1 MTKHLAVFEKNQYF
15 GLNFFSKAFI
25 NPLFYYFVRLS
36 MKKLLLFLVCCYA
49 TSAVYAQKL
58 ELGGTVS
65 LLTKENFEAYSKPL
79 FTSMGQSFN
88 SNLWTTAVHED
99 RFKIGLDFSFMAML
113 IPESQKNYTAALPSH
128 FSNPQIARTA
138 YNKNGVET
146 VQPST
151 VEQPTFYGSTP
162 TTVYSIPQ
170 DQNGNYTYQSIGG
183 NAEFPS
189 GNGLNAVLGIPA
201 VQIMMDLPS
210 RTHVRLRVV
219 PVPSIDDDMNVF
231 YGMISVGHQFN
242 QYIDPL
248 KDSTLGISLNAAYS
262 LFSITNVIDANA
274 LAIGINASKKLNEY
288 FTVFGG
294 IQYEDFSGTFTY
306 VRKDVTPNE
315 ASSNTPYDEVREN
328 LYTNNGFLNINP
340 NNGTYMVNNKD
351 NRKPVVAD
359 ISTFSNVRIVAGGE
373 VHLKALQLHAQVAY
387 LSQFMFSGGFSVWFN

>member
-1 MTKHLAVFEKNQYF
+1 
-15 GLNFFSKAFI
+15 
-25 NPLFYYFVRLS
+25 
-36 MKKLLLFLVCCYA
+36 MKKMLLLLVCCFSV
-49 TSAVYAQKL
+49 SALYAQKL

-88 SNLWTTAVHED
+88 SNLWTTAIHED

-113 IPESQKNYTAALPSH
+113 IPESQKNYTASLPDH
-128 FSNPQIARTA
+128 FTNATIAKTA
-138 YNKNGVET
+138 YNKNGIET
-146 VQPST
+146 RQPST
-151 VEQPTFYGSTP
+151 VEQPTFYGSAP

-170 DQNGNYTYQSIGG
+170 DQNGNYTFQTIGG

-231 YGMISVGHQFN
+231 YGMVSVGHQFN

-248 KDSTLGISLNAAYS
+248 KDSTLGISFNAAYS

-274 LAIGINASKKLNEY
+274 LAVGINASKKLNEF

-294 IQYEDFSGTFTY
+294 LQYEDFSGTFTY
-306 VRKDVTPNE
+306 TRKDVTPND
-315 ASSNTPYDEVREN
+315 ASSNTPYAEVREN
-328 LYTNNGFLNINP
+328 LYTNPGSVIP
-340 NNGTYMVNNKD
+340 NVDSQNRYAVNNKD
-351 NRKPVVAD
+351 TRKPVVAD
-359 ISTFSNVRIVAGGE
+359 ISTFSNFRIVAGGE
-373 VHLKALQLHAQVAY
+373 VHLKALQLHAQLAY
-387 LSQFMFSGGFSVWFN
+387 VSQFMFSGGFSVWFN